1 MDSVTESVLVA
12 IRKIIHASDMYSRH
26 IRKTTGRTS
35 PQLLLLK
42 AISTNPGATIGQ
54 LAQTI
59 SLSQATTTTVLD
71 KLESEGLA
79 QRTRSTTDRR
89 KVSVELTNAGQLLL
103 QSAPEPLQQQFIEQ
117 FEQMRLHE
125 RTALLASLQHIVELM
140 VTPMQGIAE
149 ISDLPPIEK
158 TLASMPIQKP
168 QAAELI

>member
-12 IRKIIHASDMYSRH
+12 IRKIIHASDMYSRQ

-42 AISTNPGATIGQ
+42 AICANRGATVGQ
-54 LAQTI
+54 LAEKI

-89 KVSVELTNAGQLLL
+89 KVNVELTDAGQLLL
-103 QSAPEPLQQQFIEQ
+103 QSAPQPLQQQFIEQ
-117 FEQMRLHE
+117 FEKMRIHE
-125 RTALLASLQHIVELM
+125 RTALLAALQHVVELM
-140 VTPMQGIAE
+140 VTPIKGIDE
-149 ISDLPPIEK
+149 IDDLPSIERALAAIPIPE
-158 TLASMPIQKP
+158 SQP
-168 QAAELI
+168 AELI